1 MQLNENLK
9 PDLVAG
15 FDTSETELSLDA
27 TEKRCM
33 EAEVSSSDNVNAVS
47 GLPSGAGV
55 LGSNPEAAIALEE
68 DEEET
73 EEEHTPEETEQGA
86 GEETAQGDEQA
97 AEVDEQAAEVDE
109 QAAEG
114 EPVQLK

>member
-27 TEKRCM
+27 TEKQL

-86 GEETAQGDEQA
+86 GEDTAQGDEQA
-97 AEVDEQAAEVDE
+97 AEVD
-109 QAAEG
+109 
-114 EPVQLK
+114 

>member
-15 FDTSETELSLDA
+15 FDTSETELSL
-27 TEKRCM
+27 
-33 EAEVSSSDNVNAVS
+33 EVSSSDNVNAVS

-109 QAAEG
+109 QAAEVDEQAAEG

>member
-15 FDTSETELSLDA
+15 FDTSET
-27 TEKRCM
+27 
-33 EAEVSSSDNVNAVS
+33 EVSSSDNVNAVS

-97 AEVDEQAAEVDE
+97 AEVDEQAAE
-109 QAAEG
+109 G

>member
-27 TEKRCM
+27 TEK
-33 EAEVSSSDNVNAVS
+33 VSSSDNVNAVS

>member
-27 TEKRCM
+27 TEKRL
-33 EAEVSSSDNVNAVS
+33 EADVSSSDNVNAVS

-97 AEVDEQAAEVDE
+97 AEVD
-109 QAAEG
+109 
-114 EPVQLK
+114 